1 MEDELSQLKIWRST
15 IEKKFNLL
23 EKVMKE
29 LKQRTEEAKKALE
42 VKDKEV

>member
-29 LKQRTEEAKKALE
+29 LK
-42 VKDKEV
+42 

>member
-29 LKQRTEEAKKALE
+29 LNQRTEEAKKALE